1 MKKFLLLTTALA
13 TFSGVFAKKVA
24 FVVDMTG
31 QTVGPNGVHVAGNF
45 QNWNPGGTP
54 LLPIPGQP
62 NMYGTLL
69 DINAKQVIEFKLING
84 NDWPQEESVPALVK
98 KGHPLNGQD
107 NGNRWRYIDST
118 ANDTTVINLKFSA
131 EAPTGKF
138 AVRLAVDMQKV
149 TTISPLGVSIAGT
162 IQTAAGF
169 PEWTPGATGMAN
181 LFSDKNKVFEVI
193 LYVPTGSYEFKYVN
207 GNAWGSDESV
217 PTTCAPSNN
226 RTINVSGNIAVPK
239 VCYSSCDACITR
251 PIPQYNVTVSVDMST
266 NCNIDSVEVIGEL
279 VGGWGSGIKINP
291 VSSGSKVYSYSFKA
305 DSSSGRQYKFRY
317 FSEGKKD
324 IKWENVATPST
335 NRVLD
340 LKSDTVLP
348 TTCFSSFAP
357 CTPSPAPSN
366 ITFKVDLSDETP
378 QVVYLICDF
387 KGFKDG
393 AIRMSPV
400 AGAPGA
406 FTTTVN
412 NVCPTNIVYRFGNG
426 TDSTDEKIYEVFKVE
441 TDSSCRKPN
450 GFGGHNRIL
459 ERTTTNQTVYFK
471 YGSCTLGKASTT
483 QLGLNQTSLQLFP
496 NPTGNFTVLS
506 FNDNAKFHTINIVDI
521 TGKVVRTIENYDLS
535 TLKIE
540 KAELKSGLYF
550 VNVSNENSE
559 KATVKLLIQE

>member
-31 QTVGPNGVHVAGNF
+31 QTVGSNGVHVAGNF

-98 KGHPLNGQD
+98 KGHSLNGQD
-107 NGNRWRYIDST
+107 NGNRWMYIDST

-131 EAPTGKF
+131 AAPTGKY
-138 AVRLAVDMQKV
+138 AVRFAVDMEKVATIAPEGVLLAGSFTSWADGQKR
-149 TTISPLGVSIAGT
+149 
-162 IQTAAGF
+162 
-169 PEWTPGATGMAN
+169 MAN
-181 LFSDKNKVFEVI
+181 LFADKNKVFEYI
-193 LYVPTGSYEFKYVN
+193 ALLDTAQHGYKFKN
-207 GNAWGSDESV
+207 GDNGWESV
-217 PTTCAPSNN
+217 
-226 RTINVSGNIAVPK
+226 SGSCLVGNDRGVKASADVALAK
-239 VCYSSCDACITR
+239 VCFASCDACPTA
-251 PIPQYNVTVSVDMST
+251 PIPQYNVTLRVDMTSSCGVDSVDVAGGL
-266 NCNIDSVEVIGEL
+266 IP
-279 VGGWGSGIKINP
+279 GGWGAGSKLTP
-291 VSSGSKVYSYSFKA
+291 VSSGSKTYSVSFKL
-305 DSSSGRQYKFRY
+305 DSANGIQYKFRY
-317 FSEGKKD
+317 YSAGKQT
-324 IKWENVATPST
+324 WESVST
-335 NRVLD
+335 GSGNRELN
-340 LKSDTVLP
+340 LKSDSVLP
-348 TTCFSSFAP
+348 ANCFSSFAP
-357 CTPSPAPSN
+357 CNPLPAPSN
-366 ITFKVDLSDETP
+366 VTFKVDLNGQTP

-387 KGFKDG
+387 KDFKNG
-393 AIRMSPV
+393 AIRMTPV

-406 FTTTVN
+406 YTTTIN
-412 NVCPTNIVYRFGNG
+412 NICPGTVAYRFGNG
-426 TDSTDEKIYEVFKVE
+426 TDSTSDAIYENFLDS
-441 TDSSCRKPN
+441 TDRACTKPN
-450 GFGGHNRIL
+450 GVGGFNREL
-459 ERTTTNQTVYFK
+459 VRTATNQTVYFK
-471 YGSCTLGKASTT
+471 WGSCKLGTASTT

-496 NPTGNFTVLS
+496 NPTNNFTVLS

>member
-31 QTVGPNGVHVAGNF
+31 QTVGPNGVSVAGNF

-62 NMYGTLL
+62 NMYGTIL
-69 DINAKQVIEFKLING
+69 DINAKQVIEFKLVNG
-84 NDWPQEESVPALVK
+84 NSWNVAENVPALVAK
-98 KGHPLNGQD
+98 PHPLNGQSGD
-107 NGNRWRYIDST
+107 ANRWMYIDST
-118 ANDTTVINLKFSA
+118 KNDTTLIDLKFGAS
-131 EAPTGKF
+131 APTGKY
-138 AVRLAVDMQKV
+138 AVRFAVDMQKV
-149 TTISPLGVSIAGT
+149 TTISSDGVLLAGSFT
-162 IQTAAGF
+162 SWAAGQKR
-169 PEWTPGATGMAN
+169 MAN
-181 LFSDKNKVFEVI
+181 LFADKNKVFEYI
-193 LYVPTGSYEFKYVN
+193 ALLDTAQHTYKFLN
-207 GNAWGSDESV
+207 GINGWESV
-217 PTTCAPSNN
+217 
-226 RTINVSGNIAVPK
+226 SGSCVIGNDRGVKASADVALAR
-239 VCYSSCDACITR
+239 VCFGSCDACPTA
-251 PIPQYNVTVSVDMST
+251 PIPQYNVTMSVDMST
-266 NCNIDSVEVIGEL
+266 NCNVDSVEIIGEF
-279 VGGWGSGIKINP
+279 VGGWGSGIRINP

-324 IKWENVATPST
+324 IKWESIST
-335 NRVLD
+335 VSGNREIN

-348 TTCFSSFAP
+348 VNCFSSFAP
-357 CTPSPAPSN
+357 CTPLPAPSN
-366 ITFKVDLSDETP
+366 VTFKVDLDTLTP
-378 QVVYLICDF
+378 QIVYLICDF

-393 AIRMSPV
+393 AIRMTRV
-400 AGAPGA
+400 TGANGAYTATINNICPG
-406 FTTTVN
+406 TV
-412 NVCPTNIVYRFGNG
+412 IYRFGNG
-426 TDSTDEKIYEVFKVE
+426 TDSTSDAIYENFLDS
-441 TDSSCRKPN
+441 TDRACTKPN
-450 GFGGHNRIL
+450 GVGGFNRVL
-459 ERTTTNQTVYFK
+459 ARTATDQTVYFK
-471 YGSCTLGKASTT
+471 WGSCKLGKASTT

-496 NPTGNFTVLS
+496 NPTNNFTVLS

>member
-31 QTVGPNGVHVAGNF
+31 QTVGSNGVHVAGNF

-107 NGNRWRYIDST
+107 NGNRWMYIDST

-131 EAPTGKF
+131 AAPTGKY
-138 AVRLAVDMQKV
+138 AVRFAVDMQKV
-149 TTISPLGVSIAGT
+149 ASIASDGVFL
-162 IQTAAGF
+162 AGDF
-169 PEWTPGATGMAN
+169 TNWASNQRKMTN
-181 LFSDKNKVFEVI
+181 LFGDKNKVFEYI
-193 LYVPTGSYEFKYVN
+193 ALLDTTGYGYKFLNGVN
-207 GNAWGSDESV
+207 GWESV
-217 PTTCAPSNN
+217 SGSCIPVGSSN
-226 RTINVSGNIAVPK
+226 RQIKASADVALTR
-239 VCYSSCDACITR
+239 VCFGSCDACPTA

-279 VGGWGSGIKINP
+279 VGGWGSGIRINP

-335 NRVLD
+335 NRVLN

-366 ITFKVDLSDETP
+366 ITFKVDLSGETP

-393 AIRMSPV
+393 AIRMTPV